1 MTGAPDTRGEQ
12 RAGFLPVL
20 PRAAWVVLGG
30 DFVSAIGSGLTLPCL
45 FIYAH
50 RAWPSPPAFSS
61 ARPAGASHS
70 AQAGELAFS
79 P

>member
-1 MTGAPDTRGEQ
+1 MTGAPGTRGEQ
-12 RAGFLPVL
+12 HAGFLPVL

-50 RAWPSPPAFSS
+50 RVRDLSYGTAAAPIQP
-61 ARPAGASHS
+61 H
-70 AQAGELAFS
+70 GELS
-79 P
+79 PAAVG